1 MPVVTCPKCPT
12 KLKVPD
18 GASGNTKCPKC
29 GTMFSVSAP
38 AAGSG
43 FEVVDDKPA
52 APSAPAKPAAPA
64 AGSRPVMKPLPQKAE
79 EPDFEEVDEK
89 PKKRSRDDDD
99 DDDDDDRPR
108 KKKRRDDDDDDDDDE
123 PRSKKKKRSRD
134 DDDDDDDDDDRP
146 RKKKGKKKKR
156 ASRYDDEDDDDW
168 QPKASSKGAA
178 FKKAKTGAQLMS
190 ISFWL
195 NLGAYGVLALY
206 ALIMWIGYLSASSGS
221 SSSSSSRRGSSSGD
235 GSFLDIVV
243 MLPGLVG
250 LGAWIVGL
258 VGTSF
263 AIAGPKK
270 ARAMAITATVFA
282 GVHLLLT
289 GVTFSNMQDGVG
301 VPLPGLRKL
310 GWIAMATTLWAVD
323 ALLPTLFYFSKA
335 LDGDLSLA
343 VLAGI
348 CEIGRL
354 VFMLLTLKALASAAR
369 DNDAAEKSQSGVMMA
384 SFITGG
390 AAIVSLL
397 VFILLYEA
405 KSSSLVHLG
414 FLTMVLIFV
423 GYTFMML
430 PAAMAAM
437 QTRDAC
443 DR

>member
-29 GTMFSVSAP
+29 GTVFPVSAP
-38 AAGSG
+38 AA
-43 FEVVDDKPA
+43 PA
-52 APSAPAKPAAPA
+52 SPPPPAAPA
-64 AGSRPVMKPLPQKAE
+64 PASRPVMKPVQKAE

-89 PKKRSRDDDD
+89 PKKRSRADDD

-108 KKKRRDDDDDDDDDE
+108 KKKR
-123 PRSKKKKRSRD
+123 SR
-134 DDDDDDDDDDRP
+134 DDDDDDDDDRP
-146 RKKKGKKKKR
+146 RKKKGKKKK
-156 ASRYDDEDDDDW
+156 ASRDDDDDDDDW
-168 QPKASSKGAA
+168 APKASSKGAA
-178 FKKAKTGAQLMS
+178 FAKAKTGSNLIA
-190 ISFWL
+190 IGFWL

-206 ALIMWIGYLSASSGS
+206 ALIMWVMYLSASSGS
-221 SSSSSSRRGSSSGD
+221 SSSRRSSGSGGD
-235 GSFLDIVV
+235 GSFMDVVV

-250 LGAWIVGL
+250 LGGWIVGI

-270 ARAMAITATVFA
+270 ARAMAITATALA

-289 GVTFSNMQDGVG
+289 GVTFSNMQDGIG
-301 VPLPGLRKL
+301 LPLPGLRKI

-323 ALLPTLFYFSKA
+323 ALLPVLFYFSKG
-335 LDGDLSLA
+335 LNGDFTLA
-343 VLAGI
+343 ILAGL

-369 DNDAAEKSQSGVMMA
+369 DNDAAEKAQSGVMLSA
-384 SFITGG
+384 FITGG
-390 AAIVSLL
+390 AAILTLL
-397 VFILLYEA
+397 VFIVIYEA

-414 FLTMVLIFV
+414 FLTMILIFV

-430 PAAMAAM
+430 PAAMSAM

>member
-1 MPVVTCPKCPT
+1 
-12 KLKVPD
+12 LKVPD

-29 GTMFSVSAP
+29 GTVFPVSAP
-38 AAGSG
+38 AA
-43 FEVVDDKPA
+43 PA
-52 APSAPAKPAAPA
+52 SPPPPAAPA
-64 AGSRPVMKPLPQKAE
+64 PASRPVMKPVQKAE
-79 EPDFEEVDEK
+79 EPDYEEVDEK
-89 PKKRSRDDDD
+89 PKKRSRADDD

-108 KKKRRDDDDDDDDDE
+108 KKKRSRADDDDDDDE
-123 PRSKKKKRSRD
+123 PRSKKKNRSRD

-146 RKKKGKKKKR
+146 RRKKGKKKK
-156 ASRYDDEDDDDW
+156 ASRDDDDDDDDDFV
-168 QPKASSKGAA
+168 PKKSSKGAA
-178 FKKAKTGAQLMS
+178 FAKAKTGSNLIA
-190 ISFWL
+190 IGFWL

-206 ALIMWIGYLSASSGS
+206 ALIMWVMYLSASSGS
-221 SSSSSSRRGSSSGD
+221 SSRRSSGSSGD
-235 GSFLDIVV
+235 GSFMDVVV

-250 LGAWIVGL
+250 LGGWIVGI

-270 ARAMAITATVFA
+270 ARAMAITATALA

-301 VPLPGLRKL
+301 LPVPGLRKI

-323 ALLPTLFYFSKA
+323 ALLPVLFYFSKG
-335 LDGDLSLA
+335 LDGDFTLA
-343 VLAGI
+343 ILAGI

-354 VFMLLTLKALASAAR
+354 IFMLLTLKALASAAR
-369 DNDAAEKSQSGVMMA
+369 DNDAAEKAQSGVMLT

-390 AAIVSLL
+390 AALLTLL
-397 VFILLYEA
+397 VFIVIYEA

-414 FLTMVLIFV
+414 FLTMILIFV